1 MTALKKI
8 GGAKEG
14 RTPDLNA
21 ASVALYQLSYG
32 PIWIIISKEAR
43 ILPYSR
49 LKSIAKFAF
58 LTLKRQRLNYL
69 GIAGI

>member
-1 MTALKKI
+1 MPGLEKI

-32 PIWIIISKEAR
+32 PIAMVI
-43 ILPYSR
+43 
-49 LKSIAKFAF
+49 KFSA
-58 LTLKRQRLNYL
+58 NMVI
-69 GIAGI
+69 G